1 MLIALTLMLTMLMLM
16 GHLATCLAQPNNS
29 KPQALLHLMINTDMY
44 IVHMHLHGVG
54 DINGEDGDRD
64 AAVLSTVV

>member
-44 IVHMHLHGVG
+44 ICVHMHLHGVG

-64 AAVLSTVV
+64 AAVQ

>member
-29 KPQALLHLMINTDMY
+29 KPQALLHLMINTDMH
-44 IVHMHLHGVG
+44 IHGVG

>member
-1 MLIALTLMLTMLMLM
+1 MLIALTLTLTMLMLM

-44 IVHMHLHGVG
+44 ICT
-54 DINGEDGDRD
+54 NT
-64 AAVLSTVV
+64 VLVILMGKMVIVMQQY

>member
-44 IVHMHLHGVG
+44 IHMHLHVG

-64 AAVLSTVV
+64 AAVQ

>member
-44 IVHMHLHGVG
+44 IHMHLHGVG